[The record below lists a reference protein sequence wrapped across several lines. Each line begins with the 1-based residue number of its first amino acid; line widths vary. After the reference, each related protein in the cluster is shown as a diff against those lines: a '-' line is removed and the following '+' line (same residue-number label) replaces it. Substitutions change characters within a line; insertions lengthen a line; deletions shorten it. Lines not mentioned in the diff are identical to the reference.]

1 MIGILSRQRAPR
13 LLLAGIFIVLGL
25 RAESQPYERNT
36 LRYLPGTAAGIGLT
50 AWSLARER
58 QAAPL
63 SAAQLAALDRS
74 SIPAWDRP
82 ASYHW
87 RPRAARVSDWLL
99 LGAVLAPYP
108 LAALSPDTRRDWPA
122 LALLSYQT
130 LSLTYGLTSLIKTF
144 SLRPRPFT
152 YLDAGGNADLLHA
165 QQERDAR
172 MSFFSGHTSLSA
184 SMCFL
189 GARVYNDYHPR
200 SPSRTW
206 VWIGAATLPAVTGWL
221 RVRAGKHFPSDVV
234 SGYLV
239 GAATGFLMPLIYRRR

>member
-1 MIGILSRQRAPR
+1 MRPR
-13 LLLAGIFIVLGL
+13 LCLAGIFLVLLLAPGYQ
-25 RAESQPYERNT
+25 APAQPYEQKIQ
-36 LRYLPGTAAGIGLT
+36 RYLPGTAAGIGLT

-58 QAAPL
+58 RVAPL
-63 SAAQLAALDRS
+63 SPAQLAALNRS

-82 ASYHW
+82 TSYHW
-87 RPRAARVSDWLL
+87 QPRAARVSDWLL

-108 LAALSPDTRRDWPA
+108 LAALGQDSRRDWPA

-130 LSLTYGLTSLIKTF
+130 LSLTYGLTSLTKTL

-152 YLDAGGNADLLHA
+152 YLDASGNAELLHA

-189 GARVYNDYHPR
+189 SARVYHDYHPG
-200 SPSRTW
+200 SPARTW

-221 RVRAGKHFPSDVV
+221 RVRAGKHFPSDVL
-234 SGYLV
+234 SGYLI
-239 GAATGFLMPLIYRRR
+239 GAATGFFMPLLYRKR